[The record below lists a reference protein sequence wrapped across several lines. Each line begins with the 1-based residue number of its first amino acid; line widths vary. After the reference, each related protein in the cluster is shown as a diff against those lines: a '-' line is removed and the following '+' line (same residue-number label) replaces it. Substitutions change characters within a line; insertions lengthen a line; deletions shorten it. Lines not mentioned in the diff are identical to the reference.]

1 MRIIASLVGCRAVRY
16 KLDLGLLG
24 KERKMRIGSYQL
36 KIVFYLHQWQVL
48 PTSLSAVFVHIMV
61 RGLHFQK

>member
-1 MRIIASLVGCRAVRY
+1 MYFLNKFHFAKQGKMRIIASLVGCRAVRY

-36 KIVFYLHQWQVL
+36 RNRVL
-48 PTSLSAVFVHIMV
+48 LEIGRAHV
-61 RGLHFQK
+61 